1 MPNAFTSTG
10 TAVSPSGT
18 DLLTELDAINTMLGV
33 IGETPVASID
43 LTLPDIASAK
53 AIFDAANRDVQTI
66 GLNCNSDEDVVLTP
80 TAGEFIIP
88 TTPYPVLRI
97 DATNVYKNI
106 VKRGAKLWDKEN
118 NTFTFTLT
126 ELHVDIV
133 WFLPF
138 ADLPVATRVYIT
150 MKAAK
155 CFQARVLG
163 SEVLGPYSKDDEF
176 VAWNLFQAEEL
187 NTGNYTMLNS
197 PGLYNLRR
205 R

>member
-1 MPNAFTSTG
+1 MAYTHTSTG
-10 TAVSPSGT
+10 TAVIPSGS

-43 LTLPDIASAK
+43 LTLPDVAIAKSILDSAL
-53 AIFDAANRDVQTI
+53 RDVQII
-66 GLNCNSDEDVVLTP
+66 GLNSNSDEDVTLTP

-88 TTPYPVLRI
+88 TAPYPVLRI
-97 DATNVYKNI
+97 DATNPWTNV
-106 VKRGAKLWDKEN
+106 VKRGARLWDKEN
-118 NTFTFTLT
+118 NTFTFTITSLQ
-126 ELHVDIV
+126 VDIV

-150 MKAAK
+150 MRAARQ
-155 CFQARVLG
+155 FHNRVLG
-163 SEVLGPYSKDDEF
+163 SEVLSPYTKDDEF
-176 VAWNLFQAEEL
+176 QAWAQFQGEEL
-187 NTGNYTMLNS
+187 STSDFTMLNS